1 MSGTQEVL
9 PSESQGRSW
18 LAQLLSQHPEA
29 RFLGAAEDRH
39 AWDWV
44 PAPIRGGYTKQ
55 AFLLAKAMAAGT
67 ATELSTL
74 RSAIALGWELACVR
88 QALSDGET
96 LSASAQRLKTR
107 LTGYP
112 RYAKHQT
119 ASDEPLP
126 SEERLLLQN
135 DVPVVRAVDGEPL
148 PYLVECKSSQTY
160 PFGQDYG
167 INVKAASRLSLGTLN
182 QLLRYQA
189 AIEHGLVA
197 GASVEI
203 SGRIH
208 PLMLRWMLEGLG
220 GQGSRIPDVE
230 VIWSCPLP
238 SGSHARVC
246 LKAGRSPGRWSPP
259 ISPLDPVDQK
269 AWDNL
274 QACLG
279 NVSIL
284 EPLCLG
290 QPSLSGVGD
299 ARRRSLLSEAVTAP
313 SGHMFQAIERPW
325 EIQGIEAWRAFVHES
340 HAQTAQRLL
349 QVSPRSRP
357 SVRIPSA

>member
-88 QALSDGET
+88 QALADGET

-112 RYAKHQT
+112 RYTKEQK

-126 SEERLLLQN
+126 SQERLLLQN
-135 DVPVVRAVDGEPL
+135 DVPVVRQANGEAL
-148 PYLVECKSSQTY
+148 PYLVECKSAQTY

-189 AIEHGLVA
+189 AIDHGLVA

-208 PLMLRWMLEGLG
+208 PLMLRWMVEGLG
-220 GQGSRIPDVE
+220 SQGSRIPDVE
-230 VIWSCPLP
+230 VIWNCPLP
-238 SGSHARVC
+238 SGAHARVC
-246 LKAGRSPGRWSPP
+246 LKAGRSPGRWSLP
-259 ISPLDPVDQK
+259 SSALDSTDQQ
-269 AWDNL
+269 ALDNL
-274 QACLG
+274 QSCLG
-279 NVSIL
+279 NLSIL

-299 ARRRSLLSEAVTAP
+299 ARRRTLLSEAVTAP
-313 SGHMFQAIERPW
+313 SGHVFQAIERPW
-325 EIQGIEAWRAFVHES
+325 EIQGVEAWRAFVHES

-349 QVSPRSRP
+349 QVSPRQRP
-357 SVRIPSA
+357 SARIPSA